1 MQKLKHVSLMLLF
14 VGALLTPELA
24 SAQRQVQ
31 VDKQYCDNLA
41 LMAKAGAEA
50 KQRGESL
57 SQWRHNLTA
66 MQSTTA
72 LSQDN
77 VLFRVLPQVIAEAK
91 DVYTAR
97 KTPIDT
103 YLTSFNSCMAT
114 NYGHYVSL
122 S

>member
-1 MQKLKHVSLMLLF
+1 MQKLKHVTLMVLF
-14 VGALLTPELA
+14 IGTLMTSELA
-24 SAQRQVQ
+24 SAQHQIQ
-31 VDKQYCDNLA
+31 VDKQYCDSLA

-72 LSQDN
+72 LSQDS
-77 VLFRVLPQVIAEAK
+77 VLLRVLPQVIDEAK
-91 DVYTAR
+91 GVFTAR

-103 YLTSFNSCMAT
+103 YVASFNSCMAT

>member
-1 MQKLKHVSLMLLF
+1 MQKLKHVTLPMLF
-14 VGALLTPELA
+14 VCALLAPGMALA
-24 SAQRQVQ
+24 QQQIQ
-31 VDKQYCDNLA
+31 VDQLYCDSLA

-57 SQWRHNLTA
+57 NQWRHSLTA

-77 VLFRVLPQVIAEAK
+77 VLFRVLPQVIDEAK
-91 DVYTAR
+91 QVYTAR

-103 YLTSFNSCMAT
+103 YITSYNSCMAT
-114 NYGHYVSL
+114 DYGRYVTL